1 MVFSDCNHY
10 IKTLMVYNSSEVSRS
25 EVKGFKLFGFD
36 QGMLHVWWNSENY
49 IKTKENYATKWGV
62 GLY

>member
-1 MVFSDCNHY
+1 
-10 IKTLMVYNSSEVSRS
+10 MVYKSSEVSRI

-36 QGMLHVWWNSENY
+36 QGMPHVWWNSENY
-49 IKTKENYATKWGV
+49 IKTKENYATIWGG